1 MKLQIVNIKKFIR
14 SVLIILFILVGILL
28 CVNNTTQSSANVKYK
43 EIYIS
48 NGDTLWSIAKT
59 EKENNLYYEN
69 KDIRDIVSH
78 IKAINK
84 LDSVEIK
91 MNQKLLIATM

>member
-14 SVLIILFILVGILL
+14 SVVIILSILVGILL
-28 CVNNTTQSSANVKYK
+28 FVNNTTQSSANVKYK

-59 EKENNLYYEN
+59 EKENILYYEN

>member
-14 SVLIILFILVGILL
+14 SVVIILSILVGILL
-28 CVNNTTQSSANVKYK
+28 FVNNTTQSSANVKYK